1 MSIIE
6 TLNWRYA
13 TKRFSD
19 KKVSEKDL
27 KTMHE
32 AIRLSPS
39 SYGLQ
44 LFKVLDIRDEKIKE
58 ELKPA
63 AWGQAQITESSNL
76 FVFCN
81 YTEITEGHI
90 DEVLKLKSEI
100 QNIPIEN
107 LNGYGDFM
115 KSKILA
121 LASEAQSVWTAKQCY
136 IALSNLMNSAA
147 ELGIDSCPMEG
158 FEPDKFNEIL
168 GLKKKGLNAAVICA
182 VGYRSDEDPTSGAPK
197 VRKPLSDLI
206 ETI

>member
-1 MSIIE
+1 MSTIE

-19 KKVSEKDL
+19 KKVSEQDL
-27 KTMHE
+27 NTMYE

-44 LFKVLDIRDEKIKE
+44 LFKVLDIQDEKIKE

-63 AWGQAQITESSNL
+63 AWNQAQITEASNL

-81 YTEITEGHI
+81 YTNITEGHI
-90 DEVLKLKSEI
+90 DEVLKLKSDV

-121 LASEAQSVWTAKQCY
+121 LPGEAQTVWTAKQCY

-158 FEPDKFNEIL
+158 FEPEKFNEIL
-168 GLKKKGLNAAVICA
+168 GLNEKGLNAAVICA
-182 VGYRSDEDPTSGAPK
+182 VGYRSEEDPTSGAPK
-197 VRKPLSDLI
+197 VRKPIDDLFQ
-206 ETI
+206 TV

>member
-1 MSIIE
+1 MNIIE

-19 KKVSEKDL
+19 KKVSDQDL
-27 KTMHE
+27 KRMHE

-44 LFKVLDIRDEKIKE
+44 LFKVLDISDEKIRE

-63 AWGQAQITESSNL
+63 AWGQAQITEASNL

-81 YTEITEGHI
+81 YTKLTEGHI

-100 QNIPIEN
+100 QNVPIEN

-121 LASEAQSVWTAKQCY
+121 LPGEAQSAWTAKQCY
-136 IALSNLMNSAA
+136 IAMSNLMNSAA
-147 ELGIDSCPMEG
+147 EMGIDSCPMEG
-158 FEPDKFNEIL
+158 FEPEKLNEIL
-168 GLKKKGLNAAVICA
+168 GLKEKGLNAAVICA
-182 VGYRSDEDPTSGAPK
+182 VGYRSEEDVTAEAPK
-197 VRKPLSDLI
+197 VRKSLSDLI